1 MASQVDNEPQ
11 SGTDDFVHDD
21 HGPECSQETEQ
32 GRETYRISIDIRDS
46 SFQVH
51 ARTEDLNAAVSNVS
65 KMSIRR
71 YDGTAVKANAVH
83 ERTHRTFKL

>member
-32 GRETYRISIDIRDS
+32 GRETYRIPIDIRDS

-65 KMSIRR
+65 KMFIRR